1 MSNWSAPP
9 APVEMD
15 SEQTKTV
22 EIVVNGERREVPI
35 GLTLVEIL
43 GFLQLDPQR
52 VAVELNR
59 QIVRQPHW
67 DSTPVGEGASLEI
80 VHFVGGG

>member
-1 MSNWSAPP
+1 MHSG
-9 APVEMD
+9 E
-15 SEQTKTV
+15 TKTI
-22 EIVVNGERREVPI
+22 EIVVNGDRREVPI
-35 GLTLVEIL
+35 GLTLVDIL
-43 GFLQLDPQR
+43 ALLQLDPQR

-67 DSTPVGEGASLEI
+67 DSTPVGEGAALEI